1 MALADTAG
9 GICAF
14 RNLPPDAAG
23 TTTIESKTNFL
34 QSVTGGYIIAAA
46 RPLHVGRTLI
56 VIESDVS
63 DDHERLIGRVIQ
75 SQLVL
80 AR

>member
-1 MALADTAG
+1 MA
-9 GICAF
+9 
-14 RNLPPDAAG
+14 PDAAG

-34 QSVTGGYIIAAA
+34 RAVSSGYIVAAA

-56 VIESDVS
+56 VIESEVS
-63 DDHERLIGRVIQ
+63 DDQERLIGKVIQ